1 MAKAKKKCRT
11 CNLGSIISGGNKN
24 MKKLKF
30 GKLNTRPL
38 KQGLYGGVLC
48 KALDEGAN
56 FIEGQ
61 LKLSKP
67 LPAEVM
73 LAAPV
78 VLAIGGSMLLKPK
91 AGSAMDDAITG
102 AIIVGTG
109 RIADFAWDLVK
120 GAVGGSV
127 SGYPYNAGF
136 PSRGVAGYPDRGVA
150 GAGIGDYPY
159 SENQRAT
166 A

>member
-11 CNLGSIISGGNKN
+11 CNLGSIISGGTKT

-30 GKLNTRPL
+30 GKLNTAPL

-48 KALDEGAN
+48 KALDEGVN
-56 FIEGQ
+56 FIEKQ

-78 VLAIGGSMLLKPK
+78 ALAIAGSMFLKPK
-91 AGSAMDDAITG
+91 AGSMLGDAITG

-109 RIADFAWDLVK
+109 RIVDFGWDLAKAAIMPNKVT
-120 GAVGGSV
+120 
-127 SGYPYNAGF
+127 GYPFNAGYPSQGVAGF
-136 PSRGVAGYPDRGVA
+136 PSQGVAGYPYD
-150 GAGIGDYPY
+150 
-159 SENQRAT
+159 RAT

>member
-24 MKKLKF
+24 MKKLNFK
-30 GKLNTRPL
+30 KLNTRPL

-61 LKLSKP
+61 LKLSKQ

-73 LAAPV
+73 LVAPV
-78 VLAIGGSMLLKPK
+78 ALAIGGSMLLKPK
-91 AGSAMDDAITG
+91 AGSMLDDAITG

-109 RIADFAWDLVK
+109 RIADFAWDLAK
-120 GAVGGSV
+120 GAITGGAV
-127 SGYPYNAGF
+127 KGYPYNAGF

-150 GAGIGDYPY
+150 GAIGDYPY